1 MVAQAVV
8 QEREANDLACRTLV
22 YVEGD
27 ATNDKYEDA
36 EGKPRTAL
44 SIVQR
49 ESPLIHQY
57 FTRESATL
65 TVTDP
70 KATWRS
76 SASPGE
82 MLPPAK

>member
-1 MVAQAVV
+1 M
-8 QEREANDLACRTLV
+8 QERKTNGLACRTLV

-36 EGKPRTAL
+36 EGKTRTAL

-49 ESPLIHQY
+49 ESPLIPRR
-57 FTRESATL
+57 FIRESATL
-65 TVTDP
+65 TVIESQ
-70 KATWRS
+70 ATWRS